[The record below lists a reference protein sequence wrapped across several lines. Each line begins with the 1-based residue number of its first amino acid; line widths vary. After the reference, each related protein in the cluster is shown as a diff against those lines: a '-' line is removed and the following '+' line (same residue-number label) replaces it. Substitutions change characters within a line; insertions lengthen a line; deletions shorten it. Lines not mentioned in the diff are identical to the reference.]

1 MQTTDTPLPLE
12 GKEILLDFT
21 HFSRLEFCTLMDNEN
36 RLFKANIYCIWQF
49 ARIYALQ
56 KKKKT
61 KKKQSSDTIY
71 REIK

>member
-36 RLFKANIYCIWQF
+36 RLFKANIYCI
-49 ARIYALQ
+49 
-56 KKKKT
+56 
-61 KKKQSSDTIY
+61 
-71 REIK
+71 